1 MLLSAAT
8 SQSSGGV
15 VAAWTASGIG
25 VGEESICRVTT
36 HDNTTAARLSSSG
49 EAIVSCGVDV
59 ALCATRDAT
68 VALRLQTEEG
78 APRGLLQ
85 CCDFDQSSRLVCV
98 GGEGGLLDVWAA
110 DGMFQWSHRPRQ

>member
-8 SQSSGGV
+8 SPSSGGV
-15 VAAWTASGIG
+15 VAAWTASGTG
-25 VGEESICRVTT
+25 VGDEAICRVTT

-68 VALRLQTEEG
+68 VALRLGDSIEG

-85 CCDFDQSSRLVCV
+85 CCDFDS
-98 GGEGGLLDVWAA
+98 D
-110 DGMFQWSHRPRQ
+110 